1 MTSFPTSSAIGVAF
15 GFGNVMLAGSKS
27 AGHCFTP
34 VFATSSAVG
43 VQVNGKSPVLR
54 GDPYVGPHFCGD
66 KSHPPGVADCRQNR
80 VLVNGKPIHLTGDK
94 ISCGDVALGLPGVGL
109 IIGG

>member
-1 MTSFPTSSAIGVAF
+1 MSSFPTSAAVNALF
-15 GFGNVMLAGSKS
+15 GFGNVMLSGSMS

-34 VFATSSAVG
+34 VVATSSAVG
-43 VQVNGKSPVLR
+43 VLVNKKPPVLR

-66 KSHPPGVADCRQNR
+66 KSHPPGVAVCRQNR
-80 VLVNGKPIHLTGDK
+80 VLVNGKPIHLTKDK
-94 ISCGDVALGLPGVGL
+94 ISCGDVALGVPSIGL